1 MVRPGRNC
9 SLSAWSFDINP
20 GWQRPGAMKP
30 NLTRVVFGGIA
41 AGVVINALELLF
53 HRVLLDKQWT
63 AAFAALG
70 KKPTGWT
77 TFIPSNFLVGSFA
90 VALYAWLRPRCTP
103 TRNSAV
109 LSGFAIWLVFW
120 VIPTVALMPLN
131 LFPNRLLL
139 AIIGIGVVDLLLA
152 VPVGIWFYKER

>member
-1 MVRPGRNC
+1 MSSDHTEFTTTPNNGDSQQRPKKA
-9 SLSAWSFDINP
+9 SVSAWSFDINP
-20 GWQRPGAMKP
+20 GWQRPGACTKP

-90 VALYAWLRPRCTP
+90 VALYAWLRR
-103 TRNSAV
+103 
-109 LSGFAIWLVFW
+109 
-120 VIPTVALMPLN
+120 VALQLGTQPSS
-131 LFPNRLLL
+131 L
-139 AIIGIGVVDLLLA
+139 ASPYGWYFG
-152 VPVGIWFYKER
+152 

>member
-1 MVRPGRNC
+1 
-9 SLSAWSFDINP
+9 
-20 GWQRPGAMKP
+20 MKP

-77 TFIPSNFLVGSFA
+77 TYIPSNFLVGSFA
-90 VALYAWLRPRCTP
+90 VALYAWLRP
-103 TRNSAV
+103 
-109 LSGFAIWLVFW
+109 
-120 VIPTVALMPLN
+120 N

-152 VPVGIWFYKER
+152 VPVGVWFYKER

>member
-1 MVRPGRNC
+1 MKP
-9 SLSAWSFDINP
+9 SLS
-20 GWQRPGAMKP
+20 R
-30 NLTRVVFGGIA
+30 RVVFGGIA

-77 TFIPSNFLVGSFA
+77 TYIPANFLVGGFA
-90 VALYAWLRPRCTP
+90 VALYSWLRPRCTP
-103 TRNSAV
+103 TQNYV
-109 LSGFAIWLVFW
+109 LTGITIWLVFW
-120 VIPTVALMPLN
+120 VVPTTALMPLN

-152 VPVGIWFYKER
+152 VPVGVWFYKER

>member
-1 MVRPGRNC
+1 
-9 SLSAWSFDINP
+9 
-20 GWQRPGAMKP
+20 MKP

-90 VALYAWLRPRCTP
+90 VALCPRCTP
-103 TRNSAV
+103 IRNSAV
-109 LSGFAIWLVFW
+109 LSGIAIWLVFW
-120 VIPTVALMPLN
+120 VIPTMALMPLN
-131 LFPNRLLL
+131 LFPT
-139 AIIGIGVVDLLLA
+139 ASC
-152 VPVGIWFYKER
+152 

>member
-1 MVRPGRNC
+1 
-9 SLSAWSFDINP
+9 
-20 GWQRPGAMKP
+20 MKP

-77 TFIPSNFLVGSFA
+77 TFIQIELPGWQFCSGAVPALHSNSELS
-90 VALYAWLRPRCTP
+90 RPLWHRHM
-103 TRNSAV
+103 A
-109 LSGFAIWLVFW
+109 GIW
-120 VIPTVALMPLN
+120 VIPTMALMPLN
-131 LFPNRLLL
+131 LFPT
-139 AIIGIGVVDLLLA
+139 ASC
-152 VPVGIWFYKER
+152 

>member
-1 MVRPGRNC
+1 MR
-9 SLSAWSFDINP
+9 
-20 GWQRPGAMKP
+20 P
-30 NLTRVVFGGIA
+30 NLTRMVFGGIA
-41 AGVVINALELLF
+41 AGLVINAIELLF

-77 TFIPSNFLVGSFA
+77 TFIPSNFLLGIFA
-90 VALYAWLRPRCTP
+90 VALYVWLRPRYSSTWK
-103 TRNSAV
+103 SAA
-109 LSGFAIWLVFW
+109 LAGSAIWLVFW

-139 AIIGIGVVDLLLA
+139 TIIGIGVVDLLLA
-152 VPVGIWFYKER
+152 VPVGIWPYKER

>member
-1 MVRPGRNC
+1 
-9 SLSAWSFDINP
+9 
-20 GWQRPGAMKP
+20 MKP
-30 NLTRVVFGGIA
+30 NLTRVVFGGNA
-41 AGVVINALELLF
+41 AGMVINALELLF

-90 VALYAWLRPRCTP
+90 VALYAWLRLRYTP
-103 TRNSAV
+103 IRNSAV
-109 LSGFAIWLVFW
+109 LSGIAIWLIFW
-120 VIPTVALMPLN
+120 VIPTMALMPLN

-139 AIIGIGVVDLLLA
+139 GIIGTGVVDLLLA

>member
-1 MVRPGRNC
+1 MSRIAGQMSRKDF
-9 SLSAWSFDINP
+9 LSAWSFDINP
-20 GWQRPGAMKP
+20 GGKRPGAMKP
-30 NLTRVVFGGIA
+30 NLTRVLFGGIA

-77 TFIPSNFLVGSFA
+77 TYIPSNFLVGSFA
-90 VALYAWLRPRCTP
+90 VALYAWLLPGCTP

-109 LSGFAIWLVFW
+109 LTGIGIWLVFW
-120 VIPTVALMPLN
+120 VIPTMALMPLD

-139 AIIGIGVVDLLLA
+139 AIIGSVLLT
-152 VPVGIWFYKER
+152 FC

>member
-1 MVRPGRNC
+1 
-9 SLSAWSFDINP
+9 
-20 GWQRPGAMKP
+20 MKP

-41 AGVVINALELLF
+41 AGLVINAIELLF

-70 KKPTGWT
+70 KKPAGWS
-77 TFIPSNFLVGSFA
+77 TFIPSNFLLGSFA
-90 VALYAWLRPRCTP
+90 VVLYAWLRPRYSSTWK
-103 TRNSAV
+103 SAA
-109 LSGFAIWLVFW
+109 LAGSAIWLVFW

-139 AIIGIGVVDLLLA
+139 TIIGIGVVDLLLA
-152 VPVGIWFYKER
+152 VPVGIWAYKER